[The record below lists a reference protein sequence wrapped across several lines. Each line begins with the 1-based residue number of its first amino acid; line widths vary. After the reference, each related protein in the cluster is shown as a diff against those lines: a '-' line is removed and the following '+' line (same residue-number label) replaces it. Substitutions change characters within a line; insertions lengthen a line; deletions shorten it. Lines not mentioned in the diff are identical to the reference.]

1 MKAYVITTGAIFALI
16 VIAHV
21 WRIAVEGP
29 ALAGSPIFILF
40 TLAAAGLALWAWWV
54 LRRLPRA

>member
-16 VIAHV
+16 VIAHI

-29 ALAGSPIFILF
+29 GVASSPIFVVF
-40 TLAAAGLALWAWWV
+40 TLLAAALAAWSCWI
-54 LRRLPRA
+54 LRRLPRG